1 MLLGLG
7 QSACIHTDQVARWSH
22 FDRGHLGVLVSFVDH
37 RRCEKSD
44 IVDAT
49 GGIARDV
56 ALVASCDDL
65 RLELTWC
72 SLLLLLLLL
81 LASCLLNV
89 LVDDHVASGR
99 WITKLY
105 LALKVLVCLA
115 SLVYDY
121 VVEVWSWHH
130 LLSTVLIARASS
142 QQVVNAR

>member
-1 MLLGLG
+1 MFFGLR
-7 QSACIHTDQVARWSH
+7 QSACIHADQVACWSH

-49 GGIARDV
+49 GGLARDV
-56 ALVASCDDL
+56 ALVASCNDL

-81 LASCLLNV
+81 ADCLLNV

-105 LALKVLVCLA
+105 FALEVLVCLA